1 MNDIKQ
7 HKFFVDVNWDKML
20 NKQYSTVIEAEFFK
34 LNLDENKLFDGSND
48 FDYVCNSIS
57 ISEDPFLKW

>member
-7 HKFFVDVNWDKML
+7 HKFFVDVIWDKML
-20 NKQYSTVIEAEFFK
+20 NRQYSTVIEAEFFK
-34 LNLDENKLFDGSND
+34 VNLDENKLFDGSND
-48 FDYVCNSIS
+48 VDYVCKSIS